1 MEKKRCDLGH
11 QDERVACFVFLKAQE
26 FFDVLIEI
34 KKECTYLNYVDEDVA
49 FKTRIDNSYINSK
62 SSQIYPK
69 IIYNGEFDPG
79 SG

>member
-1 MEKKRCDLGH
+1 MKISI
-11 QDERVACFVFLKAQE
+11 QDKDRQFLY
-26 FFDVLIEI
+26 LI
-34 KKECTYLNYVDEDVA
+34 
-49 FKTRIDNSYINSK
+49 K

>member
-1 MEKKRCDLGH
+1 
-11 QDERVACFVFLKAQE
+11 
-26 FFDVLIEI
+26 VLIEI